1 MIVCRGTKEF
11 TLSYST
17 TQKGPE
23 TIFVNGTF
31 EDPRKTVM
39 TSRGLEYHTPPHVY
53 TGFKPFTARYFKF
66 TAKTH
71 YGGGAAL
78 KFVLIL

>member
-1 MIVCRGTKEF
+1 M
-11 TLSYST
+11 SYST

-31 EDPRKTVM
+31 EDPRKAVM
-39 TSRGLEYHTPPHVY
+39 TSNGIKWNQTPPHVY

>member
-1 MIVCRGTKEF
+1 M
-11 TLSYST
+11 SYST

-23 TIFVNGTF
+23 MIFVNGTF

-39 TSRGLEYHTPPHVY
+39 TSNGMQSNTPPHVY

>member
-1 MIVCRGTKEF
+1 MKKSLYGMA
-11 TLSYST
+11 YNT
-17 TQKGPE
+17 T
-23 TIFVNGTF
+23 
-31 EDPRKTVM
+31 
-39 TSRGLEYHTPPHVY
+39 PHVY